1 MKNSTHSV
9 RKLLL
14 LFSVLSFS
22 SAALSQSTK
31 YSEKFQSRYEDKN
44 VISAS
49 SSIEQWQKKK
59 DKVENSFSF
68 NINDSAIRSLPCG
81 SDVLGIYNFESSNQG
96 WDTSDSNASREN
108 YSSRAYSGNYSIRLR
123 EDGQAISPS
132 YSLSDYDKLDLKFY
146 FYVYGMESDET
157 FYIDYRD
164 NNSASWQTVAPY
176 KRTTGG
182 SLNKDG
188 DYVNNTFHSKTAT
201 LFKDDFSFPASATA
215 QFRLRNDAN
224 GSSDY

>member
-1 MKNSTHSV
+1 
-9 RKLLL
+9 
-14 LFSVLSFS
+14 
-22 SAALSQSTK
+22 
-31 YSEKFQSRYEDKN
+31 
-44 VISAS
+44 
-49 SSIEQWQKKK
+49 
-59 DKVENSFSF
+59 
-68 NINDSAIRSLPCG
+68 
-81 SDVLGIYNFESSNQG
+81 NQG

-132 YSLSDYDKLDLKFY
+132 FSLSDYDKVALKFF
-146 FYVYGMESDET
+146 FYAYGMDSDET
-157 FYIDYRD
+157 FYIDYRE

-176 KRTTGG
+176 KRTTDGF
-182 SLNKDG
+182 LNKDG

-224 GSSDY
+224 GSSDYVYIDNITITGTTYCSPTNGPGGVTSNLDLWLKAKIGRAHV